1 MSDHT
6 LTNEAISLLVR
17 MRTLI
22 KNEFGELIS
31 LRDEDCAERCCE
43 LGLTSSQPML
53 QEMAGHLSGIIAF
66 QAVDSAPQKE
76 SDETVL
82 DVLAS
87 DMLQFPTRLQAEGV
101 PPFVVDRP
109 GGICFL
115 SSKFQDLVGLA
126 SLDAKALSFEPITD
140 SAALEQGH
148 NRVPLDAFMWFA
160 GIRLSRGRL
169 LSRLQGFPGF
179 ALSRWP
185 DFGRLPY
192 RTEHTR
198 IATYLMRTPTTVD
211 ALVKGTK
218 VNREDVV
225 GFLNASL
232 LCGWLKSAQPAKGE
246 RPRRVSDERRS
257 IIGRIRSRLGIEM
270 R

>member
-1 MSDHT
+1 
-6 LTNEAISLLVR
+6 
-17 MRTLI
+17 MRILI

-31 LRDEDCAERCCE
+31 LRDDDCAARCCE

-53 QEMAGHLSGIIAF
+53 QEMAGHLSGVMAF
-66 QAVDSAPQKE
+66 QNVAPVPEK
-76 SDETVL
+76 DTGETVL

-101 PPFVVDRP
+101 PSFVVDRP
-109 GGICFL
+109 AGICFL

-126 SLDAKALSFEPITD
+126 SLDAKALAFEPVTD
-140 SAALEQGH
+140 AASLEKGH
-148 NRVPLDAFMWFA
+148 HRVPLEAFMWFA

-169 LSRLQGFPGF
+169 LSKLKSFPGF
-179 ALSRWP
+179 SLRRWP

-198 IATYLMRTPTTVD
+198 IATYLMRRATTVD
-211 ALVKGTK
+211 ALVKGTN
-218 VNREDVV
+218 VSREDVV

-232 LCGWLKSAQPAKGE
+232 LCGWLKSAEPAKGE
-246 RPRRVSDERRS
+246 RPARISAERRS
-257 IIGRIRSRLGIEM
+257 IVGRIRARLGIEM